1 MGTIHFGTAG
11 WSYPD
16 WKGVV
21 YPREGGRG
29 FDALAYLAG
38 VFDVVEINSSFYRPP
53 TSDQARA
60 WLQRTAS
67 VPEFLFT
74 LKLHRRFTHDRKE
87 PWTPS
92 DTGTFREGIDPI
104 AQAGKLGALLL
115 QFPWS
120 FRNIEGNRR
129 WLSKL
134 AKDFAPYPLVVELRH
149 ASWLREAAFRFLE
162 SLSLAFCNID
172 QPEMRDSIG
181 PSSRVTAG
189 VGYVRFHGRNREAW
203 FRKDAGRDER

>member
-1 MGTIHFGTAG
+1 
-11 WSYPD
+11 
-16 WKGVV
+16 
-21 YPREGGRG
+21 
-29 FDALAYLAG
+29 
-38 VFDVVEINSSFYRPP
+38 
-53 TSDQARA
+53 
-60 WLQRTAS
+60 
-67 VPEFLFT
+67 
-74 LKLHRRFTHDRKE
+74 
-87 PWTPS
+87 
-92 DTGTFREGIDPI
+92 IDPI

-203 FRKDAGRDER
+203 FRKDAGRDERYNYLYSTEELNAWVPRIHEIAGRAERTFVIGNNHFKGQAPANILQIKKLVQGGEVKAPPSLLEAFPLLKACLE